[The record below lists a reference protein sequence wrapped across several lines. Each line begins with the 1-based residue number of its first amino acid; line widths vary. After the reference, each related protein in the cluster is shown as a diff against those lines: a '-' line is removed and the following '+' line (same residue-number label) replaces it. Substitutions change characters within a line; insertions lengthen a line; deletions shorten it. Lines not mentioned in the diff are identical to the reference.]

1 MGGLPSS
8 LLSIPPVSF
17 VMPRGSL
24 NWKILVFG
32 TEMKPISYKTTCYLH
47 IHGPKIILQV
57 IVKYL
62 TSPLEI
68 CLPITRSVASIKGLC
83 SCCLISF
90 QQDPSPRTIVLMV
103 RARENCSKNRIE
115 LTRHMHG
122 TAIDLSCP
130 FLAHP

>member
-68 CLPITRSVASIKGLC
+68 CLPITPSVASIKGLC

-90 QQDPSPRTIVLMV
+90 QQDLISITKNN
-103 RARENCSKNRIE
+103 RADGQSTGKLFKEQNR
-115 LTRHMHG
+115 
-122 TAIDLSCP
+122 ADS
-130 FLAHP
+130 AHAWHSY